1 MVVLP
6 LASLT
11 QTTWGEPFDECRNHA
26 PLLTSLASFVAEFP
40 PPTDTPKPNT
50 QIPTKLRT
58 FAHMNW
64 PQETWALLWRDL
76 VLEWRS
82 RYALSG
88 IALYVLATVVLVY
101 SALVNI
107 QPQVWNAL
115 FWVIMLFAAVSA
127 IVKSFVQES
136 RSRQLYYYS
145 LVNPLALLVAKI
157 IYNTILLFVLS
168 MLSWVLLGVLAGNPV
183 KDAGLFVLGI
193 FLGSNGLAIAFT
205 FVSAI
210 SAKAQNSATLMAILG
225 FPVVI
230 PILLTLV
237 KIGTQALRL
246 IQDTQIGGDL
256 LILAAIN
263 LLLLSVAIL
272 LYPFLWRD

>member
-1 MVVLP
+1 
-6 LASLT
+6 
-11 QTTWGEPFDECRNHA
+11 
-26 PLLTSLASFVAEFP
+26 
-40 PPTDTPKPNT
+40 
-50 QIPTKLRT
+50 
-58 FAHMNW
+58 MNW

-136 RSRQLYYYS
+136 KNRQLYYYN
-145 LVNPLALLVAKI
+145 LVNPLALLVAKM
-157 IYNTILLFVLS
+157 IYNTLLLFVLS
-168 MLSWVLLGVLAGNPV
+168 MLSWALLGALAGNPV
-183 KDAGLFVLGI
+183 KEAGLFILGI

-246 IQDTQIGGDL
+246 IQDTQISGDL
-256 LILAAIN
+256 LILTAIN

-272 LYPFLWRD
+272 LYPFLWRE